1 MEISFADESIRALC
15 AQTKRA
21 TQTLGAESAKKLQ
34 RRMTEM
40 FNAETVS
47 ELVAGR
53 PHPLKGTRAGTFAL
67 DLHGGQRLLFKPT
80 LQPPPTKDD
89 GGIDWASVTK
99 ITITE
104 LGDYHD

>member
-1 MEISFADESIRALC
+1 MEISFADETVAALC
-15 AQTKRA
+15 AQTRLA
-21 TQTLGAESAKKLQ
+21 TKTLGAESAKKLQ

-40 FNAETVS
+40 FNAENVS

-53 PHPLKGTRAGTFAL
+53 PHPLQGARAGTFAL
-67 DLHGGQRLLFKPT
+67 DLHGGQRLVFKPT
-80 LQPPPTKDD
+80 LQPPPTKKD

-99 ITITE
+99 VTITE

>member
-1 MEISFADESIRALC
+1 MEISFADEAVEALC
-15 AQTKRA
+15 GQAKRA
-21 TQTLGAESAKKLQ
+21 TKALGAESAKKLQ
-34 RRMTEM
+34 RRITEL
-40 FNAETVS
+40 FNAENVS

-53 PHPLKGTRAGTFAL
+53 PHPRQGARAGTFAL
-67 DLHGGQRLLFKPT
+67 DLHGGQRLVFKPT
-80 LQPPPTKDD
+80 LQPPPTKKD

>member
-1 MEISFADESIRALC
+1 MEISFADKSVEALC
-15 AQTKRA
+15 AQTGLA
-21 TQTLGAESAKKLQ
+21 TKTLGAESANKLQ
-34 RRMTEM
+34 RRIAEL
-40 FNAETVS
+40 FNAENVS

-53 PHPLKGTRAGTFAL
+53 PHPLQGARAGSFAL
-67 DLHGGQRLLFKPT
+67 DLHGGQRLLFKPP
-80 LQPPPTKDD
+80 LQPPPTKKD